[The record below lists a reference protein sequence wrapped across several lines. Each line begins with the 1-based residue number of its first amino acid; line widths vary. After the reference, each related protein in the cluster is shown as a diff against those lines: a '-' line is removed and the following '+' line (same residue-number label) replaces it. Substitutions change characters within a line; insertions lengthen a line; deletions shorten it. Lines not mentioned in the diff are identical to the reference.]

1 MKMQAVF
8 VAGLL
13 ALGASSSMAVTVVLT
28 GTHINV
34 IYDTADVGLFG
45 APTLTGDTLSWS
57 PVAFMA
63 KANGG
68 PTVLS
73 SQTQVK
79 IVAHSGFNVAQ
90 VGYSEGGTYKKSGA
104 GLVSAT
110 GAVNVAAESPAAPAV
125 NVPFTTGGLAAA
137 PGGASWAAA
146 VAPINFGPGTTR
158 VSFLVSNTLKSFGS
172 AAGPNM
178 IAKTLP
184 TLSVVVVAVPEPET
198 YAMMLAGIAALG
210 FIARRRSAA

>member
-8 VAGLL
+8 AAVVL
-13 ALGASSSMAVTVVLT
+13 AFGASSAMAVTVVLT

-34 IYDTADVGLFG
+34 TYDTADVGLFG

-57 PVAFMA
+57 PPSFLA

-68 PTVLS
+68 PTVRT

-79 IVAHSGFNVAQ
+79 IIAHSGFNVAQ
-90 VGYSEGGTYKKSGA
+90 VGYSEGGTYTKVGA

-110 GAVNVAAESPAAPAV
+110 GAVDVAAESPAAPAV
-125 NVPFTTGGLAAA
+125 HVPFTTGGLAAA
-137 PGGASWAAA
+137 NNASWNAA
-146 VAPINFGPGTTR
+146 VAPINFGAGTTR
-158 VSFLVSNTLKSFGS
+158 VSFLVSNTLKSFGA